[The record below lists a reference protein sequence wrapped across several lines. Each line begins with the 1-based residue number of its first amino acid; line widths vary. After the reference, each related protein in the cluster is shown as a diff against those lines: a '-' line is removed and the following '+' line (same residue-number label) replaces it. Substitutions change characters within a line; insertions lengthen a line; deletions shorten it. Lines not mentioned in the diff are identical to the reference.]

1 MQKLHKNGMFAQLS
15 IVILTIICE
24 NYQISFASENIEY
37 NQTTSSNIEYQ
48 TNEENDDQSSIKE
61 ITNAISSLSKNDF
74 VDAISSKDNK
84 ITLQK
89 ESQNT
94 ENRQGSF
101 LKLQNAISSF
111 AIQTVIRS
119 QLQIT
124 IMLILL
130 PFYYIEKKKNSKN
143 DEKGNQ
149 TENKKD
155 KD

>member
-37 NQTTSSNIEYQ
+37 NQTTSSNLEYQ

-119 QLQIT
+119 QLQIA